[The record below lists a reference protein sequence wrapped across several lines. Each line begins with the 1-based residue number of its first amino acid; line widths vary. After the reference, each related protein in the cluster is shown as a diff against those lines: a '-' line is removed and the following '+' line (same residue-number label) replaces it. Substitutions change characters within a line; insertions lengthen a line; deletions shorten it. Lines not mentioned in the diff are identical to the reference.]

1 MELLITSMHDMQ
13 YSGKY
18 DTSLAPHIF
27 KLAIKLTEPHKDKA
41 IAFYKQTRT
50 SDKKIKAIQTSI
62 VKQLRLLYDQCL
74 IIPSSSF
81 TAKCNLASDSDIDIY
96 VYYKKLVDVTP
107 LVKLNYVKKQSPVV
121 YELYGK
127 TINGIP
133 IEIKLRNYTE
143 GTRIRLLHEYLD
155 KKLTT
160 LERVYITY
168 IKHLLVKNK
177 AAYKAFKYMVFNYC
191 LYNIGEKTLI

>member
-1 MELLITSMHDMQ
+1 MESLIISLHDIQ

-18 DTSLAPHIF
+18 DTSLAPYIF
-27 KLAIKLTEPHKDKA
+27 TLVLKLAEQHKDKA
-41 IAFYKQTRT
+41 VAFYKQTRIL
-50 SDKKIKAIQTSI
+50 DKKIRAIQTAT
-62 VKQLRLLYDQCL
+62 VKQLRLLYNQCL

-96 VYYKKLVDVTP
+96 VYYKKPVDVLP
-107 LVKLNYVKKQSPVV
+107 LVKLNYVKKQSPAV

-127 TINGIP
+127 TTNGIP

-168 IKHLLVKNK
+168 IKHLLIKNK